1 MCLALKSLTQRAL
14 MILGPL
20 LQLKISISESDILL
34 GDSRRK
40 EVTNEGM
47 EE

>member
-1 MCLALKSLTQRAL
+1 MPCFESLTQHAL
-14 MILGPL
+14 MISGPL
-20 LQLKISISESDILL
+20 LQLKISISESDIPL

-47 EE
+47 KE